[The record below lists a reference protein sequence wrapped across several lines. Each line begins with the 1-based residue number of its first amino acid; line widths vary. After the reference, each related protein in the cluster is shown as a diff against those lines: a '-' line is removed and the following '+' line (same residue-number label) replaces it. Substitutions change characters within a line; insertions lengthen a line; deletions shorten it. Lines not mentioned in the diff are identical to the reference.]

1 MRYLLPTLLLSQLAS
16 TVCAFPGLTE
26 RAACTPTPTP
36 GALNVTNAT
45 LYYETVS
52 CGQGPLVLFISGA
65 NGDAFI
71 WESMASYLAQNY
83 TVALYDR
90 RGFSRSNITGTQD
103 YVHRLATDADDA
115 AALIKHL
122 AKGGPA
128 YALGT
133 SSGAAVALELLLRHS
148 DVLTGLVSHE
158 VPALRILP
166 DAANLTVGQLDIYN
180 TYVKYGTYDALLEF
194 AVFYAAG
201 ASTSKVLGGLGSQ
214 TAYSKGNVN
223 YWFDREVVPYPLHN
237 WSIPAIGLY
246 KDKLL
251 LANGNASNAAGMEVR
266 SNKVIGQALGLP
278 VNLLP
283 GDHVGYTE
291 YPAAFASALSAL
303 LQTKS

>member
-1 MRYLLPTLLLSQLAS
+1 MRYLLPTLLLLQLAS
-16 TVCAFPGLTE
+16 TVCAFPDLTK

-52 CGQGPLVLFISGA
+52 CGQGPVVLLISGA

-71 WESMASYLAQNY
+71 WEPMAFYLAQNY

-103 YVHRLATDADDA
+103 YAHRLATDADDA

-133 SSGAAVALELLLRHS
+133 S
-148 DVLTGLVSHE
+148 
-158 VPALRILP
+158 
-166 DAANLTVGQLDIYN
+166 
-180 TYVKYGTYDALLEF
+180 
-194 AVFYAAG
+194 
-201 ASTSKVLGGLGSQ
+201 GLGSP

-237 WSIPAIGLY
+237 WSIPAIGQHMN
-246 KDKLL
+246 KLL
-251 LANGNASNAAGMEVR
+251 LANGNASNPAGMEVR